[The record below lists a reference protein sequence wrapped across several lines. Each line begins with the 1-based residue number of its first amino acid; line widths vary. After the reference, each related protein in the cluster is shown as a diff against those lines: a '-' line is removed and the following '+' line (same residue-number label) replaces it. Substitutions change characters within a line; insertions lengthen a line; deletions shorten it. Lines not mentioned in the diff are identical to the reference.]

1 MSKHIVLKGFGSI
14 DNLVLEERKKEPIE
28 KGEVRIKVMASAL
41 NRDQFKYII
50 SGEYGQS
57 DISYS
62 ESLIGYEGAG
72 IVTEVGEG
80 VDKSWIGKEV
90 IPIGAF
96 NVKKYGTLGE
106 EAIVPA
112 ERLIEKPKNISF
124 INGTA
129 IWVPFITAYGLISSG
144 NIKKG
149 DTVLIT
155 AANSVVGMA
164 AIEIAEKVGA
174 IPIGT
179 VRSEKNR
186 EKLRKLGI
194 KNIIISGEKNFKEE
208 IFKLTDGR
216 GVDIVF
222 DSVGGEFLMTASSIA
237 AYGGTIVEYGV
248 MGGLDADF
256 PVADVIGKNLTIK
269 GFTMDSIFRN
279 EKIFEESKKFILDGF
294 EKGEFNARVA
304 SVFKLK
310 DYKAAYEELRNSGE
324 IGRIVIEM
332 E

>member
-1 MSKHIVLKGFGSI
+1 
-14 DNLVLEERKKEPIE
+14 
-28 KGEVRIKVMASAL
+28 MASAL
-41 NRDQFKYII
+41 NRDQFKYIT

-57 DISYS
+57 DIDYS
-62 ESLIGYEGAG
+62 ESLMGYEGAG

-208 IFKLTDGR
+208 IFKLTDGK
-216 GVDIVF
+216 
-222 DSVGGEFLMTASSIA
+222 
-237 AYGGTIVEYGV
+237 GGTGKFSTWPVPVNMLFVEGGVEY
-248 MGGLDADF
+248 
-256 PVADVIGKNLTIK
+256 
-269 GFTMDSIFRN
+269 
-279 EKIFEESKKFILDGF
+279 
-294 EKGEFNARVA
+294 AR
-304 SVFKLK
+304 
-310 DYKAAYEELRNSGE
+310 AYVEGE
-324 IGRIVIEM
+324 ITEKVDEAKLEEIFTELAGNPIDLTTFTNESTGNEFKNFFMFLSDYITF
-332 E
+332 